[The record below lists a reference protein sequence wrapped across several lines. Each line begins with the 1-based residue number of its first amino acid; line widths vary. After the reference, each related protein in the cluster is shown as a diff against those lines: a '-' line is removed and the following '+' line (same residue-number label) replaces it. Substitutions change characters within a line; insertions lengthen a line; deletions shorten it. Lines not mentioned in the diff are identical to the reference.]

1 MPHLFHIVA
10 GATWAAAGDA
20 YRPDTFAA
28 EGFVHCSYA
37 SQVAGT
43 AQQHYGGIRGLS
55 LLEIDPDR
63 LPAPV
68 RVEGGFPH
76 VYGEVPR
83 AAVIAVHD
91 LDQWLLTRDLR

>member
-10 GATWAAAGDA
+10 GATWAAAGAA

-37 SQVAGT
+37 EQVAAT
-43 AQQHYGGIRGLS
+43 AQRHYGGVRGLS

-63 LPAPV
+63 LIAPV

-76 VYGEVPR
+76 VYGDVPR

-91 LDQWLLTRDLR
+91 LDQWLTADLR